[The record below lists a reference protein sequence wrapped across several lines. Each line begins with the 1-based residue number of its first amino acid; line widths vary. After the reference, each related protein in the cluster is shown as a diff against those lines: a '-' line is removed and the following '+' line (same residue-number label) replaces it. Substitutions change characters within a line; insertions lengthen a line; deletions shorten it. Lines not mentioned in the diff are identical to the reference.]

1 LEPEALKGLDVD
13 LVVVE
18 AAEEAGRLARNSP
31 ELLPKPLLKAARAK
45 GARGCSGAAN

>member
-1 LEPEALKGLDVD
+1 MGLDVD
-13 LVVVE
+13 LAEAEAE

-31 ELLPKPLLKAARAK
+31 GLSHKLLSKAARAR